1 MLQLSG
7 EGINIDFSE
16 QVLKSFQF
24 LILKVSW
31 VLTWQEDLTV
41 IQRAYD

>member
-1 MLQLSG
+1 MLHLSG
-7 EGINIDFSE
+7 EGINFSE

-31 VLTWQEDLTV
+31 VLTWQEDLIV
-41 IQRAYD
+41 I